1 MQPMTGGPASRGRR
15 GRRHIWGLVSL
26 VLAACIAW
34 AVPANATNVLWVG
47 GTTGSL
53 GRLIPVGTLGS
64 TGQLL
69 GGAYKNDHLTTID
82 YPASLWPVTG
92 LLDPTL
98 GQSVGIGTS
107 RLEAAAKNTS
117 APLVIIGTSQGAM
130 VVQQAE
136 IDLNSD
142 PSVPSNTT
150 FILIADPNFG
160 LLRTL
165 QGVYVPGFDY
175 TPAPLPETR
184 FNTIVVINQYDG
196 FADPIKRPWNLLTDL
211 NAVMGIAYVH
221 AFAQNTDLSTV
232 PAGNITTTQNG
243 KTTIYHVP
251 TKQLPLTMPLRQLGV
266 PDAIV
271 DGIDAQLR
279 PIIDEGYV
287 DPAPRHS
294 IPGPRTRAVK
304 PTPNPQS
311 TAAMS
316 RQSPRVTTPHAA
328 QSRSA
333 KSAGSVAQRQRQ
345 ARP

>member
-1 MQPMTGGPASRGRR
+1 M
-15 GRRHIWGLVSL
+15 
-26 VLAACIAW
+26 
-34 AVPANATNVLWVG
+34 
-47 GTTGSL
+47 
-53 GRLIPVGTLGS
+53 
-64 TGQLL
+64 
-69 GGAYKNDHLTTID
+69 
-82 YPASLWPVTG
+82 
-92 LLDPTL
+92 
-98 GQSVGIGTS
+98 
-107 RLEAAAKNTS
+107 
-117 APLVIIGTSQGAM
+117 
-130 VVQQAE
+130 
-136 IDLNSD
+136 
-142 PSVPSNTT
+142 PSNTT
-150 FILIADPNFG
+150 FILIADSNFG

-196 FADPIKRPWNLLTDL
+196 FADPIKDLVNLLTDL

-333 KSAGSVAQRQRQ
+333 KSPVAWLSVSARHDPDRERQLPLGQPCGAGGGAGVRIG
-345 ARP
+345 RPVVVDHERSAGH